1 MDVTSVPNPFYK
13 TRLGEYQDAE
23 EGRWMT
29 RMTPLFPLLVKKREM
44 DKVVVLDSSGETSD
58 FKPNGQSFLATKQKV
73 SMLPRG
79 FMNFS
84 SPFPNST
91 DEFVSL
97 GLNTRPVFFG
107 CADADDAED
116 QYPLLVY
123 IPNDDP
129 GNVTNIV
136 IYTLQLPVVNQTRI
150 FDRSYLLA
158 SRGRVVNPPTMIS
171 ATSTNSGARALRVRP
186 WSARGHDKESGGQL
200 HANNASRGTA
210 SLKIR
215 ARQMTLDGEWWF
227 PPRSWPWSLA
237 VWVAGS
243 GL

>member
-1 MDVTSVPNPFYK
+1 MART
-13 TRLGEYQDAE
+13 
-23 EGRWMT
+23 
-29 RMTPLFPLLVKKREM
+29 TPLFPLLVKKREV

-58 FKPNGQSFLATKQKV
+58 FKPKGQSFLATKQKV

-97 GLNTRPVFFG
+97 GLNTRPVFFV

-116 QYPLLVY
+116 QYPLLVH

-136 IYTLQLPVVNQTRI
+136 TSTLQLRVVNQTRI

-158 SRGRVVNPPTMIS
+158 SRGRVVN
-171 ATSTNSGARALRVRP
+171 ATDDDLGDFNEQWGTCVACATVERA
-186 WSARGHDKESGGQL
+186 
-200 HANNASRGTA
+200 
-210 SLKIR
+210 R
-215 ARQMTLDGEWWF
+215 ARQGVRRTAACEQCFTRYCFTEDQSTSNDSGWRVVV
-227 PPRSWPWSLA
+227 PPSVVAMVSRSL
-237 VWVAGS
+237 G
-243 GL
+243 GR